1 MTPDELL
8 SSLGLEQYLQA
19 FRVNAIDTDVLPS
32 LTSDELKEI
41 GVGPLGH
48 RKKILAAIRNLTADS
63 APQPMGGAETHSG
76 AQYRQLTIMFADLVG
91 STRLSQQLDP
101 EDLREI
107 SRAYQDAAKL
117 AIGRFDGHVAKYLG
131 DGVLAYFG
139 YPHSHEDDAE
149 RAVRAGLALVE
160 AITAIDKGLGQD
172 KGVSVCVRVGIET
185 GPVVVGELIGAGS
198 SQEEAVVGETPNLTA
213 RLQDVAEPNTVVVG
227 PHTQALVGSSVE
239 FSALGEKTLK
249 GFTDPIAVWRV
260 DGLGLAGGRFERA
273 SEVGLSLFI
282 GRSEELG
289 ALAAAFSR
297 IRSGDTA
304 VVNVVGDAG
313 IGKSRLVHEFLNR
326 TIRRTTILTGHCAT
340 HGGRTTFFP
349 FIDLIRRGFN
359 LGSGRLDQ
367 VAVARLRAEWSGIG
381 LDATRHIPYLLSL
394 LGHHGAAASELDP
407 DLIGVRTH
415 EALVGLVRGIA
426 QRDRAAIV
434 HINDLH
440 WIDRRS
446 EEVID
451 ALVRSPGTTGYL
463 ILCTFRPEYEP
474 SWLGHATTRT
484 VVLEPLSNEDTARL
498 FQDQLGADLY
508 DDSAISA
515 VLDRSGG
522 IPFFVEELAHHLKS
536 QEPAQQSWVDNRRTD
551 PSAIPDTLAG
561 LLLQRADTLSPAAQ
575 YVLKAA
581 SVVGRRFHADVIAA
595 ICRPDDP
602 ATALGELVDSGLILK
617 DEGVTVDGYRFKH
630 ALVQDAIYGGLL
642 GSDRR
647 EQHRAIGNVIEELHA
662 GREREVAEELAGHFE
677 LAEDNERAAR
687 YAYLAGQKAYALFAL
702 GDADSWFSKVTALLP
717 QQPGESVD
725 PLYANAVV
733 NQVPILCWDARFGDM
748 VQLAESNLPLIEAL
762 GETSELAG
770 VLTWLGEGYLNF
782 SRFAEAEATLSRA
795 MAIAEKLADD
805 AAIGYVLGEL
815 VWLHSITADGEP
827 ANYLQS
833 LCARLDAVAEKVGEN
848 YLTTLAQYGRWADLT
863 HRGQMANAREQARI
877 LISLGQRTGYPP
889 ALSWG
894 NCMLAYTETSEQN
907 YDVAMDSVELAR
919 QHAQCGFDRIM
930 ADATRGILL
939 AANGDASHAIAYLGR
954 AQRLGDEIGSL
965 FFAFASE
972 VSYGRALAALGERE
986 KALAWLKEC
995 LAFYSSTGNRRAAA
1009 LAALALGD
1017 LDSAI
1022 APDHFDRAIALARE
1036 TGMDGVLAQAHLS
1049 LAEVGAPVDKTMHL
1063 AAAEAAAAPLGWMVL
1078 SARVAGVRENVG
1090 AV

>member
-8 SSLGLEQYLQA
+8 RSLGLEQYLQA
-19 FRVNAIDTDVLPS
+19 FRVNAIDGEVLAS
-32 LTSDELKEI
+32 LTTAELQEI

-48 RKKILAAIRNLTADS
+48 RKKILAAIRDLTADS
-63 APQPMGGAETHSG
+63 ASQPLGGSEPHGGAQH
-76 AQYRQLTIMFADLVG
+76 RQLTIMFADLVG
-91 STRLSQQLDP
+91 STQLSQQLDP

-107 SRAYQDAAKL
+107 SRAYQDAAKS
-117 AIGRFDGHVAKYLG
+117 AIGRFDGNVAKYMG

-160 AITAIDKGLGQD
+160 AMAAIDKSLGRD
-172 KGVSVCVRVGIET
+172 KGVSVAVRVGIET
-185 GPVVVGELIGAGS
+185 GPVVVGDLIGEGS
-198 SQEEAVVGETPNLTA
+198 SQEESVVGETPNLTA
-213 RLQDVAEPNTVVVG
+213 RLQDLAEPNTVVVG

-239 FSALGEKTLK
+239 FSALGPKTLK

-273 SEVGLSLFI
+273 SEAGLSRFI

-297 IRSGDTA
+297 VRSGDAA
-304 VVNVVGDAG
+304 VVNVVGDPG
-313 IGKSRLVHEFLNR
+313 IGKSRLIHEFLDR

-367 VAVARLRAEWSGIG
+367 AAVARLRVEWSAIG
-381 LDATRHIPYLLSL
+381 LDPTRHIPYLLSL
-394 LGHHGAAASELDP
+394 LGHHGEAASDLDP

-415 EALVGLVRGIA
+415 EALIGLVRGIA
-426 QRDRAAIV
+426 RRDREAVV

-446 EEVID
+446 EDVID
-451 ALVRSPGTTGYL
+451 ALVRFPSTTGFL
-463 ILCTFRPEYEP
+463 VLCTFRPEYEP
-474 SWLGHATTRT
+474 PWSDHGSSRT
-484 VVLEPLSNEDTARL
+484 VVLEPLSNRDMARL
-498 FQDQLGADLY
+498 FEDRLGAETD
-508 DDSAISA
+508 DDSVLST
-515 VLDRSGG
+515 VLDRCAG
-522 IPFFVEELAHHLKS
+522 IPLFVEELANHMRR
-536 QEPAQQSWVDNRRTD
+536 QGPAEQSWVDNRRTD

-575 YVLKAA
+575 FVLKAA

-602 ATALGELVDSGLILK
+602 AMALGELVDSGLILK
-617 DEGVTVDGYRFKH
+617 DEGVEVDSYRFKH

-647 EQHRAIGNVIEELHA
+647 AQHRDIGSVIEDLHA
-662 GREREVAEELAGHFE
+662 GGEREVAEELAWHFE

-687 YAYLAGQKAYALFAL
+687 YAYLAGEKAFDLFAL
-702 GDADSWFSKVTALLP
+702 GDADTWFSKVTALLP
-717 QQPGESVD
+717 QQPDQSID

-748 VQLAESNLPLIEAL
+748 VRLAEKNLPLIEAL
-762 GETSELAG
+762 GETSELSR
-770 VLTWLGEGYLNF
+770 VLAWLGEGYLNF
-782 SRFAEAEATLSRA
+782 SRFAEAEATLNRA
-795 MAIAEKLADD
+795 MAIAETLADD
-805 AAIGYVLGEL
+805 GAIGNTLGEL
-815 VWLHSITADGEP
+815 VWLQTIRSDGEP
-827 ANYLQS
+827 AHYLPD
-833 LCARLDAVAEKVGEN
+833 LCARLDAMAEALGDH
-848 YLTTLAQYGRWADLT
+848 YLTTLAHYGRWTDLT
-863 HRGQMANAREQARI
+863 HRGRMTSAQEQALD
-877 LISLGQRTGYPP
+877 LISLGKRTGYPP

-894 NCMLAYTETSEQN
+894 NCMLAYTQTSEHH
-907 YDVAMDSVELAR
+907 YDEAMGCVDLAL

-939 AANGDASHAIAYLGR
+939 AANGEASQAIAYTGR

-972 VSYGRALAALGERE
+972 VSHGRALAALGQRDE
-986 KALAWLKEC
+986 AITWLTDS
-995 LAFYSSTGNRRAAA
+995 LAFYANTGNRRAAA
-1009 LAALALGD
+1009 QAALDLGT
-1017 LDSAI
+1017 LESAK
-1022 APDHFDRAIALARE
+1022 APDHLDRAIGLAKE
-1036 TGMDGVLAQAHLS
+1036 TGMDGVLAQAHLR
-1049 LAEVGAPVDKTMHL
+1049 LAEIATPADKALHL
-1063 AAAEAAAAPLGWMVL
+1063 ATAEATAAPLGWVAL
-1078 SARVAGVRENVG
+1078 SARVADAKENLGVV
-1090 AV
+1090 